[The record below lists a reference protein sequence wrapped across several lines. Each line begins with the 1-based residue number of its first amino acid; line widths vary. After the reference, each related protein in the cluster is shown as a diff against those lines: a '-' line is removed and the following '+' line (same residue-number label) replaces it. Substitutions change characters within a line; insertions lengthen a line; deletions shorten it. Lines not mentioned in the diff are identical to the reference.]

1 MMMQTPLKHK
11 QQGLALVVSLIM
23 LLLMTLL
30 AVNSMQTTV
39 LEEKMAG
46 NFKDKNMAFQSAEAG
61 LRAGEDY
68 LRDTAALPLFDGTTT
83 GLYQP
88 TIPTDVDRRAIWDRV
103 NWDQA
108 NEVRSYIGSLD
119 TSGTTTLLNDLPNY
133 IIEEMQPV
141 LSEGS
146 SLEVGTALENRFY
159 RVTSQ
164 AVGGTATAVVRL
176 QTTYKR

>member
-1 MMMQTPLKHK
+1 MMMNSQLPNK
-11 QQGLALVVSLIM
+11 QQGLALIVSLIM
-23 LLLMTLL
+23 LLIMTLL

-46 NFKDKNMAFQSAEAG
+46 NYKNRNMAFQSAEAG

-68 LRDTAALPLFDGTTT
+68 LRDTPALPLFNGIAAV

-88 TIPTDVDRRAIWDRV
+88 TITGNSRWNSVDWGDLAKVRAYV
-103 NWDQA
+103 
-108 NEVRSYIGSLD
+108 GGLD
-119 TSGTTTLLNDLPNY
+119 SSGGTKLLAGLPNY

-141 LSEGS
+141 QSEGA
-146 SLEVGTALENRFY
+146 SLEVGTAQENRFY

-164 AVGGTATAVVRL
+164 AVGGTTTAVVML
-176 QTTYKR
+176 QTIYKR

>member
-1 MMMQTPLKHK
+1 MTMQTPLPNK

-23 LLLMTLL
+23 LLIMTLL

-46 NFKDKNMAFQSAEAG
+46 NYKDRNMAFQSAEAG

-68 LRDTAALPLFDGTTT
+68 LRDTAALPIFDGTTT

-88 TIPTDVDRRAIWDRV
+88 TITGASRWDLVDWSNAGQVRAYV
-103 NWDQA
+103 
-108 NEVRSYIGSLD
+108 GSLN
-119 TSGTTTLLNDLPNY
+119 TSGSTQLLADLPDY

-141 LSEGS
+141 PSEGG
-146 SLEVGTALENRFY
+146 SLEIGTALENRFY

-164 AVGGTATAVVRL
+164 AVGGTASAIVTL
-176 QTTYKR
+176 QSTYKR

>member
-1 MMMQTPLKHK
+1 MMMNSQLPHK
-11 QQGLALVVSLIM
+11 QQGLALIVSLIM
-23 LLLMTLL
+23 LLIMTLL

-46 NFKDKNMAFQSAEAG
+46 NYKNRNMAFQSAEAG

-68 LRDTAALPLFDGTTT
+68 LRDTPALPIFDGSA

-88 TIPTDVDRRAIWDRV
+88 TITGTARWNLVDWSDTT
-103 NWDQA
+103 
-108 NEVRSYIGSLD
+108 NEVRPYVGNLNSSGS
-119 TSGTTTLLNDLPNY
+119 TQLLAALPNY

-141 LSEGS
+141 QSEGA
-146 SLEVGTALENRFY
+146 SLEVGTAQENRFY

-164 AVGGTATAVVRL
+164 AVGGTTSAVVML
-176 QTTYKR
+176 QTIYKR

>member
-1 MMMQTPLKHK
+1 MMINSQLPNK

-23 LLLMTLL
+23 LLIMTLL
-30 AVNSMQTTV
+30 AVNSMQTTI

-46 NFKDKNMAFQSAEAG
+46 NYKDRNMAFQSAEAG

-68 LRDTAALPLFDGTTT
+68 LRDTAALPFFNGATA

-88 TIPTDVDRRAIWDRV
+88 TITGTARWNLIDWTQAGQVRA
-103 NWDQA
+103 
-108 NEVRSYIGSLD
+108 YIGSLD
-119 TSGTTTLLNDLPNY
+119 SSGGTQLLAGLPNY
-133 IIEEMQPV
+133 IIEEMQPIV
-141 LSEGS
+141 SEGG
-146 SLEVGTALENRFY
+146 SLEVGTALENRYY

-164 AVGGTATAVVRL
+164 AVGGTATAVVML

>member
-1 MMMQTPLKHK
+1 MTMNSQLANK
-11 QQGLALVVSLIM
+11 QQGLALVISLIM

-46 NFKDKNMAFQSAEAG
+46 NYKNRNMAFQSAEAG

-68 LRDTAALPLFDGTTT
+68 LRDTAALPVFDGAAP

-88 TIPTDVDRRAIWDRV
+88 TSSGSPRWSPSVV
-103 NWDQA
+103 NWNDPLK
-108 NEVRSYIGSLD
+108 VRAYIGSLD
-119 TSGTTTLLNDLPNY
+119 VSGTTQLLDELPNF

-141 LSEGS
+141 LSEGA
-146 SLEVGTALENRFY
+146 SLEVGTAIENRYY

-164 AVGGTATAVVRL
+164 AVGGTASSVVML

>member
-1 MMMQTPLKHK
+1 MMNSQLRNK

-23 LLLMTLL
+23 LLIMTLL
-30 AVNSMQTTV
+30 AVNSMQTTL

-46 NFKDKNMAFQSAEAG
+46 NYKDRNMAFQSGEAG

-68 LRDTAALPLFDGTTT
+68 LRDTAALPIFDGVTA

-88 TIPTDVDRRAIWDRV
+88 TITGTARWNLVD
-103 NWDQA
+103 WDQTGQ
-108 NEVRSYIGSLD
+108 VRAYVGSLD
-119 TSGTTTLLNDLPNY
+119 TADSTKLLADLPNY

-141 LSEGS
+141 PSKGG
-146 SLEVGTALENRFY
+146 SLEVGTALENRYY

-164 AVGGTATAVVRL
+164 AVGGTASSVVML

>member
-1 MMMQTPLKHK
+1 MTMTSQLANK

-46 NFKDKNMAFQSAEAG
+46 NYKDRNMAFQSAESG

-68 LRDTAALPLFDGTTT
+68 LRDTAALPIFDGATA

-88 TIPTDVDRRAIWDRV
+88 TITGQARWNLIDWSQAGQVRAYVGSID
-103 NWDQA
+103 
-108 NEVRSYIGSLD
+108 SYG
-119 TSGTTTLLNDLPNY
+119 GAQLLADLPNY

-141 LSEGS
+141 LSEGA
-146 SLEVGTALENRFY
+146 SLEVGTALENRYY

-164 AVGGTATAVVRL
+164 AVGGTASSVVML